1 MKIRGVRIDR
11 RRRCFHLD
19 LGRKGVLDI
28 PFARCEPVP
37 TREDPAVEAF
47 VDPALARE
55 GITFRLASGAEG
67 VVLADQALD
76 YHSDP
81 DYLRDL
87 LLHRLRVEAR
97 DRMETSSLG
106 VRTLG
111 RRLGTSPAQIYRLLD
126 PTNYRKS
133 VDQMLRLLHALD
145 AKVEV
150 TVS

>member
-19 LGRKGVLDI
+19 LGRKGVLDF
-28 PFARCEPVP
+28 PFARSEPRP
-37 TREDPAVEAF
+37 TREDPVVEAV
-47 VDPALARE
+47 VDPELANE

-67 VVLADQALD
+67 GVLADQVLD

-81 DYLRDL
+81 DYVRDL
-87 LLHRLRVEAR
+87 LLYRLTVEAL
-97 DRMETSSLG
+97 DRIETSDLG
-106 VRTLG
+106 VRGLS
-111 RRLGTSPAQIYRLLD
+111 RRMGTSPAQLYRLLD
-126 PTNYRKS
+126 TTNYRKS
-133 VDQMLRLLHALD
+133 VDQMLRLLQALD

>member
-19 LGRKGVLDI
+19 LGRKGVLDF

-37 TREDPAVEAF
+37 TREDPVVEAF
-47 VDPALARE
+47 VDPELARE
-55 GITFRLASGAEG
+55 GITFRLASGADG

-81 DYLRDL
+81 DDLRDL
-87 LLHRLRVEAR
+87 LLYRLTLEAR
-97 DRMETSSLG
+97 DRMDASCLG
-106 VRTLG
+106 VREVS
-111 RRLGTSPAQIYRLLD
+111 RRMGTCPSQLYRVLD

-133 VDQMLRLLHALD
+133 VDQLLRLLQALD

-150 TVS
+150 TVT

>member
-1 MKIRGVRIDR
+1 MKITGVRIDR

-19 LGRKGVLDI
+19 LGRKGVLEF
-28 PFARCEPVP
+28 PFARCEPAPVP
-37 TREDPAVEAF
+37 DDPAVEAF
-47 VDPALARE
+47 VDPELARE

-67 VVLADQALD
+67 VILTDQVLD

-81 DYLRDL
+81 DYVRDM
-87 LLHRLRVEAR
+87 LLHRLTVEAR
-97 DRMETSSLG
+97 QRMDKSRLG
-106 VRTLG
+106 VRALG

-133 VDQMLRLLHALD
+133 VDQMLRLLQALD